1 MLAMHGV
8 PLELTQHATR
18 DQLNVLWE
26 IVNREEKRRLD
37 NQISATSLGVW
48 GGEKK

>member
-8 PLELTQHATR
+8 PLELTQYATR